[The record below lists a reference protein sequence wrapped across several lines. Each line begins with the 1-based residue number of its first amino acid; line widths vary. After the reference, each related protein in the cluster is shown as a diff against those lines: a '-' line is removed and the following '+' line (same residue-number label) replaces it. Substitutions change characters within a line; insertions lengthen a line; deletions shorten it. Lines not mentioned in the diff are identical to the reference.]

1 MKPLTAMQQA
11 VLDCIKHSISEY
23 GFPPSVREICDYVGL
38 KSPSTVHSHLNSL
51 ERMGYLHRS
60 SGKTRAITLTPLA
73 TQPEGIP
80 ILGTVAAGQPI
91 LAVED
96 AIGYLDYYTGNSGNY
111 FALRIRGSSMINAG
125 ILDGDMVVVR
135 KQATA
140 EHGDIVIAL
149 IDDEATCKRLSKNN
163 GQIWLLAE
171 NDDYDDIDG
180 SQAQILGKV
189 TTIIRQ
195 YN

>member
-1 MKPLTAMQQA
+1 
-11 VLDCIKHSISEY
+11 
-23 GFPPSVREICDYVGL
+23 
-38 KSPSTVHSHLNSL
+38 
-51 ERMGYLHRS
+51 
-60 SGKTRAITLTPLA
+60 
-73 TQPEGIP
+73 
-80 ILGTVAAGQPI
+80 
-91 LAVED
+91 
-96 AIGYLDYYTGNSGNY
+96 
-111 FALRIRGSSMINAG
+111 MINAG

-171 NDDYDDIDG
+171 NDDYDDIDR

>member
-1 MKPLTAMQQA
+1 MKPLTLMQQA
-11 VLDCIKHSISEY
+11 VLSCIKDNISDRGY
-23 GFPPSVREICDYVGL
+23 PPSVREICESVGL

-51 ERMGYLHRS
+51 ERLGYIRRS
-60 SGKTRAITLTPLA
+60 SGKTRAITLTHQSS
-73 TQPEGIP
+73 QPEGIP

-96 AIGYLDYYTGNSGNY
+96 AIGYLDYYVGESGSY

-125 ILDGDMVVVR
+125 ILDGDLVVVR
-135 KQATA
+135 KQSSADN
-140 EHGDIVIAL
+140 GDIVIAL
-149 IDDEATCKRLSKNN
+149 IDDEATCKRLSRHE

-180 SQAQILGKV
+180 RDAQILGKV
-189 TTIIRQ
+189 TTVIRQ
-195 YN
+195 Y